1 MAARWIII
9 PHLMYVIMQV
19 TVTTSYAD
27 GDMVED
33 DWTGTGTGYS
43 TESTGRYRYLR
54 CEVDDVPCPC
64 YLTSTTSIGQLLP
77 PLRSY

>member
-33 DWTGTGTGYS
+33 DWTGTGG
-43 TESTGRYRYLR
+43 
-54 CEVDDVPCPC
+54 
-64 YLTSTTSIGQLLP
+64 TSGVKWMTCLALVI
-77 PLRSY
+77 

>member
-43 TESTGRYRYLR
+43 RVG
-54 CEVDDVPCPC
+54 
-64 YLTSTTSIGQLLP
+64 TSGVKWMTCLALVI
-77 PLRSY
+77 

>member
-19 TVTTSYAD
+19 TVTTGTSYAD

-43 TESTGRYRYLR
+43 RVHVG
-54 CEVDDVPCPC
+54 
-64 YLTSTTSIGQLLP
+64 TSGVKWMTCLALVI
-77 PLRSY
+77 

>member
-33 DWTGTGTGYS
+33 DWTGTGTGY
-43 TESTGRYRYLR
+43 RYLR